1 MDEETS
7 KVKEIKAALLS
18 FASSINDPNIKEDLQ
33 HILGLLEDEARCE
46 KIPESRAQL
55 LLVDIG
61 IDDANTKERLKKQL
75 IALEPT
81 DFMVVAVQFM
91 WTYQMRLQQVYAQH
105 NKEIKEMKTRLS
117 EDQTTVQNK
126 SANQLIYK
134 LYSVYL
140 QDNDLENYA
149 DALLMEWS
157 KDGKV
162 DAPLLPRLGGAY
174 HSFVRKASDE
184 GPTE

>member
-33 HILGLLEDEARCE
+33 HILGLLENEARCE

-81 DFMVVAVQFM
+81 DFMVVAVQFIVV
-91 WTYQMRLQQVYAQH
+91 TYQMRLQQVYAQH

-149 DALLMEWS
+149 NALLMGWS

-174 HSFVRKASDE
+174 HSFVRKA
-184 GPTE
+184 